1 MAEKFNIKKLTGK
14 NVDPDLA
21 AEKMRMCAKYSRK
34 EFKLHF
40 FSRLFQQDKKSC
52 SADYESAVYEKSKN
66 NLKSA
71 IQDIFPNCILTS
83 NISVV
88 DYSFFPQSDIYFR
101 PSAFR

>member
-1 MAEKFNIKKLTGK
+1 
-14 NVDPDLA
+14 
-21 AEKMRMCAKYSRK
+21 MRMCAKYSRK
-34 EFKLHF
+34 EFKLLHF

-88 DYSFFPQSDIYFR
+88 DYSFFPQSD
-101 PSAFR
+101 